1 MNGGGVTGEGVTRG
15 RFLRETRLGKAQSK
29 GLRVDLRLEGS
40 SGNSKEPL
48 QGRC

>member
-1 MNGGGVTGEGVTRG
+1 MNGGGVTGEGVTRQMPRG
-15 RFLRETRLGKAQSK
+15 ETAWEGTQSK
-29 GLRVDLRLEGS
+29 GLRVDLRLEGN